1 MGAQTLKKAFATG
14 ASGISV
20 GRARF
25 IAMGITLAAAVAG
38 HGAAA
43 ADHVK
48 ISYVV
53 PTVNYGAVFVAID
66 KGYFA
71 QENIDAELVQAGGGV
86 ATPALI
92 AGDLQFSGSPS
103 VALSADMKGAHLK
116 SIFVGSDQSG
126 FQLWVQPA
134 IKTLHDLKGQ
144 QIGIISRGD
153 TTEIGM
159 RYILAK
165 NNLPDDFLA
174 YTPLGPGVARVAAI
188 QSGNLPG
195 ALIDTGQVAEMKKA
209 EKLGKLHM
217 LIDLNKD
224 VHMVFGGYATSD
236 ALIASN
242 RDLVRR
248 TVRGLMKGL
257 VVVRS
262 NRADTIASLVKHGS
276 SQAAAEDNW
285 DQFADTM
292 SPTAVTK
299 DEDQKLELEV
309 RAKMLGIDPK
319 TLPPPSHF
327 FDFSFVKEAAAELKK
342 ENWKP

>member
-1 MGAQTLKKAFATG
+1 MKRFATG
-14 ASGISV
+14 
-20 GRARF
+20 R
-25 IAMGITLAAAVAG
+25 LAAARLA
-38 HGAAA
+38 HAIAAA
-43 ADHVK
+43 MILGAVSTAAEAADKVK

-53 PTVNYGAVFVAID
+53 PTVNYGAVMVGID

-71 QENIDAELVQAGGGV
+71 QEGIEVELVQAGGGV

-103 VALSADMKGAHLK
+103 VAISADMKGAHLK
-116 SIFVGSDQSG
+116 AIFVGSDQSG
-126 FQLWVQPA
+126 FELWVQPD
-134 IKTLHDLKGQ
+134 IKTFDDLKGKP
-144 QIGIISRGD
+144 IGIISRGD

-165 NNLPDDFLA
+165 RNLPDDYLS
-174 YTPLGPGVARVAAI
+174 YTPMGPGIARVAAI
-188 QSGNLPG
+188 ISGNFPG
-195 ALIDTGQVAEMKKA
+195 ALIDAGQVADMKKA
-209 EKLGKLHM
+209 GKIGKLHM
-217 LIDLNKD
+217 LIDLNKE

-257 VVVRS
+257 AAVRS
-262 NRADTIASLVKHGS
+262 SRADTVAALVKHGS
-276 SQAAAEDNW
+276 SQTAAEENY
-285 DQFADTM
+285 DQFANTM
-292 SPTAVTK
+292 SPTAVTS
-299 DEDQKLELEV
+299 DADQAIELQV
-309 RAKMLGIDPK
+309 RAKMLGIDPAK
-319 TLPPPSHF
+319 LPPPSNF

>member
-1 MGAQTLKKAFATG
+1 MKWLGSAA
-14 ASGISV
+14 
-20 GRARF
+20 
-25 IAMGITLAAAVAG
+25 LAALVAIVPM
-38 HGAAA
+38 AALPA
-43 ADHVK
+43 WALDHVK

-53 PTVNYGAVFVAID
+53 PTVNYGALFVAAD

-71 QENIDAELVQAGGGV
+71 QEGIDVEIVQAGGGV

-92 AGDLQFSGSPS
+92 SGDLQFSGSPS

-126 FQLWVQPA
+126 FELWAQPD
-134 IKTLHDLKGQ
+134 IKTLEDLRGKQVGV
-144 QIGIISRGD
+144 ISRGD

-165 NNLPDDFLA
+165 HNLPDDFLA
-174 YTPLGPGVARVAAI
+174 YTPLGPGVARLATLE
-188 QSGNLPG
+188 SGAFPA
-195 ALIDTGQVAEMKKA
+195 ALIDTSDVADMRKTGKI
-209 EKLGKLHM
+209 GKLHM
-217 LIDLNKD
+217 IIDLNKE

-257 VVVRS
+257 AVVRS
-262 NRADTIASLVKHGS
+262 DREATVASLVKHGS
-276 SQAAAEDNW
+276 SQDAAEQNYTD
-285 DQFADTM
+285 FAMTM
-292 SPTAVTK
+292 SPTAVTT
-299 DEDQKLELEV
+299 DEDQALELKV
-309 RAKMLGIDPK
+309 RANMLGVDATKI
-319 TLPPPSHF
+319 PPPSYF
-327 FDFSFVKEAAAELKK
+327 FDFGFVKEAAAELKQ